1 MKINSRT
8 ILIISIIALY
18 LEREL
23 ACRNLGYWINNSSNS
38 IIENLWLFSKPYL
51 LVLITYVL
59 VIKKTSLSIVPISI
73 GIIGIIIT
81 SYKFISLETWQYNN
95 IENYEL
101 FTPHD
106 SSEIRIIFII
116 CINVIFYV
124 TSFCYYKNEKMKT
137 NNI

>member
-23 ACRNLGYWINNSSNS
+23 AFRNLGYWINNSSNS

-59 VIKKTSLSIVPISI
+59 VIKKTYLSIVPISI
-73 GIIGIIIT
+73 GIIGIMWIN
-81 SYKFISLETWQYNN
+81 YREYRN
-95 IENYEL
+95 I
-101 FTPHD
+101 
-106 SSEIRIIFII
+106 
-116 CINVIFYV
+116 
-124 TSFCYYKNEKMKT
+124 
-137 NNI
+137 

>member
-1 MKINSRT
+1 MKIISRT

-23 ACRNLGYWINNSSNS
+23 AFRNLGYWINNSSNS
-38 IIENLWLFSKPYL
+38 TIENLWLFSKPYL

-59 VIKKTSLSIVPISI
+59 VIKKTYLSIVPISI

-81 SYKFISLETWQYNN
+81 SYKFISIETWQYNN

-101 FTPHD
+101 FTLHD
-106 SSEIRIIFII
+106 SSEIRILFII
-116 CINVIFYV
+116 CIKIIFYA
-124 TSFCYYKNEKMKT
+124 TSFFYYYRVKFR
-137 NNI
+137 IR